1 MVILYL
7 RLAAELDTRRQFY
20 NVMKRFFLILAAT
33 AASLSLHAQSAVFLN
48 INPDP
53 VAAALAGTGI
63 ARMADAYAL
72 ENNVAAMSLTGPQ
85 VAVAAGYGLWQ
96 PKAANAQLLSAAAY
110 FRATE
115 KFSIGLQFKDF
126 LYPEYGLVSSTGGP
140 KGKFSPTE
148 MAVGLGLSYRIAD
161 GFSAGLSFRYLSSS
175 LAENT
180 KASAFGGDVALK
192 YEKDAFQAGLSVCNI
207 GTPVNYGEDNYTQ
220 PGIVRAGAGYSVAGL
235 NIGAEVDY
243 LFSGALMAGLGLEY
257 TLADIVSLRGGFHY
271 GDAAKAIPMYA
282 SLGLGVQFAG
292 FHLDAAFLTASKT
305 LGNTLMV
312 SLGYAF

>member
-1 MVILYL
+1 MRKIL
-7 RLAAELDTRRQFY
+7 
-20 NVMKRFFLILAAT
+20 LILAAS
-33 AASLSLHAQSAVFLN
+33 AASFSLFAQGVNFLN

-53 VAAALAGTGI
+53 VATALAGTGI
-63 ARMADAYAL
+63 ARTADAYAL
-72 ENNVAAMSLTGPQ
+72 ENNVAATALGGPQ
-85 VAVAAGYGLWQ
+85 MAVAAGFGMWQ
-96 PKAANAQLLSAAAY
+96 PKAANANLLSAGGY
-110 FRATE
+110 YRISE
-115 KFSIGLQFKDF
+115 KFAIGLQFKDM
-126 LYPEYGLVSSTGGP
+126 LYSAYGIVAADGRS
-140 KGKFSPTE
+140 KGTYSPSE
-148 MAVGLGLSYRIAD
+148 MAVGLGFSYRIAD
-161 GFSAGLSFRYLSSS
+161 GFSAGLTLRYLGSS

-305 LGNTLMV
+305 LGNTLMF